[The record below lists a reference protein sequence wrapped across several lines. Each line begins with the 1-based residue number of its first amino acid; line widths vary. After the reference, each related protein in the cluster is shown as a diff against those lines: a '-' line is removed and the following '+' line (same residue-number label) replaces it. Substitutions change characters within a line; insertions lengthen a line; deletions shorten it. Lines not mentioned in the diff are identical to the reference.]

1 MVISSI
7 NRIIESAKYRWFAR
21 KALRCCFPS
30 DKLIADGYISQFGQD
45 KWIAETLLP
54 GKQQGIFVDIGA
66 NDGISISNTCYLEKQ
81 LGWNGLA
88 VEPIPEINQK
98 LRTNRKCIIVEGCV
112 GPKNGKITF
121 QRISGYPEMLS
132 GIKDEY
138 HALHNARIN
147 AELKE
152 YGGAIEEIDVDCY
165 RFNDLMNHYNIK
177 SIDYLNIDTEGAELT
192 ILESIDFEKINIK
205 VIGVENNYC
214 DYRIPKLLVKH
225 GYQFHSIVGDEFY
238 VKS

>member
-1 MVISSI
+1 
-7 NRIIESAKYRWFAR
+7 
-21 KALRCCFPS
+21 
-30 DKLIADGYISQFGQD
+30 
-45 KWIAETLLP
+45 
-54 GKQQGIFVDIGA
+54 
-66 NDGISISNTCYLEKQ
+66 
-81 LGWNGLA
+81 
-88 VEPIPEINQK
+88 
-98 LRTNRKCIIVEGCV
+98 
-112 GPKNGKITF
+112 
-121 QRISGYPEMLS
+121 MLS
-132 GIKDEY
+132 GIKNEY

-165 RFNDLMNHYNIK
+165 RFNDLMNHYNIN

-192 ILESIDFEKINIK
+192 ILESIDFERINIK